1 MFFRWFRTV
10 QKDSQSLEYFQY
22 VWVSALY
29 FSKYE
34 CLTQHTQTE
43 SFQSTQRQQNFKYTM
58 HDANDASQCANY
70 VRRSHSFVPKVQLEA
85 MAELARLR
93 HRYLQVQ
100 MTRRHTTIT
109 AILDLAILHSLSQ
122 VWGGKICVKLD
133 VLQTCFKFYNVALVQ
148 QLQSEHFSQTRSP
161 WTKKTF
167 PTIWRNAA
175 WWLRCISRV
184 FSDFIWN
191 TFLWHNWWAV
201 FPTLHRTRTY

>member
-1 MFFRWFRTV
+1 MFE
-10 QKDSQSLEYFQY
+10 SLLSISLNMN
-22 VWVSALY
+22 VWPN
-29 FSKYE
+29 
-34 CLTQHTQTE
+34 THTQTE

-109 AILDLAILHSLSQ
+109 AILHLAILHSLSQ

-161 WTKKTF
+161 RTKKTF

-191 TFLWHNWWAV
+191 TFVPDFASNPNILIN
-201 FPTLHRTRTY
+201 FTYQPLAALSLNLP